1 MHSTRRTCSN
11 SSSSRSS
18 QSLRLYNTP
27 TMPWVDLTSP
37 ALRGRVLVEGSAN
50 ASLCAIGGTHLSFA
64 AAQGLPL
71 AARQEHVHSEAVRQ
85 LSAENASLHSQRA
98 ANEEAYGISL
108 LCTIH
113 SDPIP
118 SHPIQPIQSYR
129 SKCKRKRSGGCLLA
143 HSSFGRCVCLRAC
156 VRHASVCCVCSIQKL
171 TAELEDLQTAIVKAD
186 GASAAPFAGTF
197 STNSIVCVR
206 KLFELLKVRTALGR
220 TALRLFVCDPT
231 GCSWTSTARVD
242 AGPTRRRS
250 RPTAAAPH
258 RP

>member
-108 LCTIH
+108 HNPLRSHPIPSH
-113 SDPIP
+113 PIPSHPIP
-118 SHPIQPIQSYR
+118 SHPIQPISSNLIEANANANAAEAVYSLTR
-129 SKCKRKRSGGCLLA
+129 RLGG
-143 HSSFGRCVCLRAC
+143 AC
-156 VRHASVCCVCSIQKL
+156 
-171 TAELEDLQTAIVKAD
+171 
-186 GASAAPFAGTF
+186 
-197 STNSIVCVR
+197 VCVR
-206 KLFELLKVRTALGR
+206 AC
-220 TALRLFVCDPT
+220 A
-231 GCSWTSTARVD
+231 
-242 AGPTRRRS
+242 TRRFAVCAAFRS
-250 RPTAAAPH
+250 SPQSLKTCKPR
-258 RP
+258 